1 MENEKINL
9 KEHIEQFKKDESYI
23 EYFREFT
30 LENINMNPAYV
41 KDILKKLLKE
51 SKKAGYKTAENLC
64 LLYIGWCEEAQDNI
78 LEAIDF
84 HWKSNQFFENTNEK
98 RELGRT
104 YNALL
109 VDYQKLGLLDLAIQN
124 GLKGIN
130 IAKEIEDEEL
140 MMALLINIAS
150 AYVINRNYIDA
161 FNTIDRLILHNGFRI
176 NYLIESYK
184 ILSVCYIGIE
194 DLLEAEKYCLKA
206 IKLID
211 DNNYEIGKEEVLSIK
226 AEILY
231 RKGEREKAI
240 CIFKKSI
247 EIAEVREDTYI
258 KIKVLLRLADCTY
271 EFEDINKAEE
281 IYLKIIEELKSKEY
295 LLLKIE
301 VYRKLSRLYKKNCKY
316 KEALNIL
323 EKYNE
328 YKEKLYSYNCHNWIS
343 ALKYNTISEEVQEYK
358 ELYNKIE
365 RISKI
370 GRKITS
376 NLDIE
381 KAIYMIYDEVEKIVP
396 TDTFGIA
403 LYEENKNMLNY
414 KLFVENGRQRSLKDQ
429 ELEEGKSLGVYCF
442 NRKSEL
448 LINYI
453 TKEYSKYIY
462 KSKLNMEQIFNCT
475 KSIIYIPL
483 IVNGKAIG
491 VMSVQSYKKNAYKMS
506 DLNELRILSSYI
518 AIALENGK
526 LFNKVNYLANNDT
539 LTETLNRNEI
549 LKIGN
554 KLVNEKYKLNYKLSI
569 GMMDIDYFKRIN
581 DIYGH
586 QIGDIILKDVAKIVK
601 NNLRE
606 SDYIGRYG
614 GEEFL
619 ILLTNTGINKAQMVG
634 ERIRKAVEDYSYELK
649 NKKMVKVTVSLGF
662 FEFDKPNNS
671 FYEGIKKADKALYKA
686 KEYGR
691 NRVIISS

>member
-30 LENINMNPAYV
+30 LENI
-41 KDILKKLLKE
+41 
-51 SKKAGYKTAENLC
+51 KAGYKTAENLC

-301 VYRKLSRLYKKNCKY
+301 VYKKLSRLYKKNCKY

-381 KAIYMIYDEVEKIVP
+381 KAIYMIYDEVEKLVP

-448 LINYI
+448 LINDI

>member
-194 DLLEAEKYCLKA
+194 DLLEVEKYCLKA

-448 LINYI
+448 LINDI

>member
-247 EIAEVREDTYI
+247 EIAEVKEDTYI

-281 IYLKIIEELKSKEY
+281 IYLKIIEELKSTEY

-448 LINYI
+448 LINDI

-483 IVNGKAIG
+483 IVNEKAIG

>member
-448 LINYI
+448 LINDI

>member
-98 RELGRT
+98 IELGRT

-448 LINYI
+448 LINDI

-649 NKKMVKVTVSLGF
+649 NKKIVKVTVSLGF

>member
-448 LINYI
+448 LINDI

-526 LFNKVNYLANNDT
+526 LFNKVNYLAKNDT